1 MTRTATIIIP
11 LILSVACKKE
21 EEAVVGHETCVALD
35 DRGIKS
41 RIDNLVSSDDEIF
54 ALDGHCL
61 EATSSI
67 NYGDVWGIRFAPVA
81 PEGESASF
89 HIQMFLVPP
98 NSDQTLTAWVP
109 ERLSKAECL
118 DVPEG
123 SICGHVDDDTYDPNN
138 DDVDLR
144 GKTGELDLEI
154 TKSAS
159 DSHHRYEGDLEWTVW
174 AVDSDVSPEI
184 YEAPALG
191 LTGVFHWQNPD
202 GSF

>member
-1 MTRTATIIIP
+1 MTRTVTIIIP
-11 LILSVACKKE
+11 LILAVACKKE
-21 EEAVVGHETCVALD
+21 EVSEEGHETCVALD
-35 DRGIKS
+35 DRGIQS
-41 RIDNLVSSDDEIF
+41 RLDNLVSSDEEIF

-67 NYGDVWGIRFAPVA
+67 NYGDVWGVRFAPFA
-81 PEGESASF
+81 PEGESAAF
-89 HIQMFLVPP
+89 HIQMFFMPP

-118 DVPEG
+118 DVPEN
-123 SICGHVDDDTYDPNN
+123 SMCGHVDDDTYDPNN

-154 TKSAS
+154 TKSS
-159 DSHHRYEGDLEWTVW
+159 GDSHHRYEGDLEWTIW

-191 LTGVFHWQNPD
+191 LTGLFRWQNPD